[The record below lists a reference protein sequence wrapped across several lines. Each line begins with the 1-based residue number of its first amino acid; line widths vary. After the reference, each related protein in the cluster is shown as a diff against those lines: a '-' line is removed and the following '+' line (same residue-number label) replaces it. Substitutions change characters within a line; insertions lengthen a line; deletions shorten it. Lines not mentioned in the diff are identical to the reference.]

1 MAENSSKVTVIMPVF
16 NREHLVR
23 ASIESVLQQ
32 TLPPSQFLVVND
44 GSSDGTAAVLESFR
58 PRITILDQQNLGPY
72 PARNLALKHAE
83 GHYVA
88 FLDSD
93 DVWVTDKIE
102 KQVSVL
108 DDNPDVALVFSN
120 GELLRDAPAK
130 TNQPQSFFE
139 VEAPNRGTVFEALV
153 HTNFIPQSSVLVRKS
168 CFDETGPFF
177 EIPLA
182 ADYHKWLQISLRHR
196 FEYIDEMLIRYRVH
210 EGNISRDRTKKYRA
224 LNHVFKDLLTSTND
238 ESALKILKRRLIR
251 SEYELALAEM
261 DDALRLT
268 IGGLQGRD
276 KAVSR
281 LERLRCLAEVTW
293 RKTRSFAGLRSF
305 LL

>member
-1 MAENSSKVTVIMPVF
+1 MPVF

-23 ASIESVLQQ
+23 AAIESVLRQ
-32 TLPPSQFLVVND
+32 TLPPSQFIVVND
-44 GSSDGTAAVLESFR
+44 GSSDGTAAVLENFR
-58 PRITILDQQNLGPY
+58 PHITILDQQNQGPY
-72 PARNLALKHAE
+72 PARNLALRHAQ
-83 GHYVA
+83 GDYVA

-93 DVWVTDKIE
+93 DVWVPEKIE

-108 DDNPDVALVFSN
+108 DEKPEVGLVFSN

-130 TNQPQSFFE
+130 PNQPKSFFE
-139 VEAPNRGTVFEALV
+139 VEPPSRGAVFEALV
-153 HTNFIPQSSVLVRKS
+153 QTNFIPQSSVLLRKS
-168 CFDETGPFF
+168 CLEEAGPFF

-224 LNHVFKDLLTSTND
+224 LNDLFKDLLTSTND
-238 ESALKILKRRLIR
+238 ESVLKILKRRLIR

-268 IGGLQGRD
+268 IRGLRGRD
-276 KAVSR
+276 KAVGR